1 MRDFASKGAPTFSWP
16 EPPSLEHRIL
26 RNLYNK
32 SKMNK
37 VFLSLLPNESKT
49 IEVLLG
55 EMEQTLWTI
64 EKTDAQCQL
73 CGYFEGDFQ
82 NSWQDLQKQIPP
94 LAGKMPT
101 CEIIRDCD
109 WQNEYKKYLKPFN
122 VGPLHIVPV
131 WERENY
137 EVPENQF
144 AIYLDAEM
152 AFGTGAHETTK
163 LCLARIV
170 EYRNLFS
177 KDLFLK
183 EVIDVGCGS
192 GILSI
197 AAAKLGF
204 RTVYG
209 FDIDPDAVK
218 ISGKNAAENGVP
230 SIAFTAANINEGILG
245 HRADLIVANI
255 LAPVLIEHASLLVNT
270 VKKYGALSLGG
281 ILSEEIESV
290 KATFTLIV
298 KRHWDSFFT
307 NTKSLGQ
314 WAEIAYVRT

>member
-1 MRDFASKGAPTFSWP
+1 MNRV
-16 EPPSLEHRIL
+16 SL
-26 RNLYNK
+26 N
-32 SKMNK
+32 
-37 VFLSLLPNESKT
+37 LLPNESKVV
-49 IEVLLG
+49 EVLLG

-82 NSWQDLQKQIPP
+82 NSWKDLQKQIPP
-94 LAGKMPT
+94 LVDKTPIY
-101 CEIIRDCD
+101 EIIQDCD
-109 WQNEYKKYLKPFN
+109 WQNEYKKYLQSFN
-122 VGPLHIVPV
+122 IGPLHIVPL

-137 EVPENQF
+137 EVPKNQF

-183 EVIDVGCGS
+183 EAIDIGCGS

-197 AAAKLGF
+197 AAAKFGF

-209 FDIDPDAVK
+209 FDIDPDAVR
-218 ISGKNAAENGVP
+218 ISEKNAAENDVSSVTFAVAG
-230 SIAFTAANINEGILG
+230 INEGILG
-245 HRADLIVANI
+245 HRADFIVANV
-255 LAPVLIEHASLLVNT
+255 LASVLIEHASILVNT

-281 ILSEEIESV
+281 ILVEEIESV
-290 KATFTLIV
+290 KAAFIPII

>member
-1 MRDFASKGAPTFSWP
+1 
-16 EPPSLEHRIL
+16 
-26 RNLYNK
+26 
-32 SKMNK
+32 MNR
-37 VFLSLLPNESKT
+37 VFLDLLPEESK
-49 IEVLLG
+49 IVEIVLG
-55 EMEQTLWTI
+55 ETEQTQWMV
-64 EKTDAQCQL
+64 EKTDARCQL
-73 CGYFEGDFQ
+73 CGYFDGDFQ
-82 NSWQDLQKQIPP
+82 NSWKNLQKQIPP
-94 LAGKMPT
+94 LADKTPI
-101 CEIIRDCD
+101 CETIQDCD
-109 WQNEYKKYLKPFN
+109 WQNEYKKYLQPFN

-137 EVPENQF
+137 EVPEDQF
-144 AIYLDAEM
+144 AIYLDAGM
-152 AFGTGAHETTK
+152 AFGTGAHGTTK

-204 RTVYG
+204 RAVYG

-218 ISGKNAAENGVP
+218 ISEKNAAENGVP
-230 SIAFTAANINEGILG
+230 SIKFEVAGINEGILAY
-245 HRADLIVANI
+245 RADFIVANI
-255 LAPVLIEHASLLVNT
+255 LAPILIAHASVLVNT

-281 ILSEEIESV
+281 ILVEEVESV
-290 KATFTLIV
+290 KAVFTPLV

-307 NTKSLGQ
+307 STKALGQ
-314 WAEIAYVRT
+314 